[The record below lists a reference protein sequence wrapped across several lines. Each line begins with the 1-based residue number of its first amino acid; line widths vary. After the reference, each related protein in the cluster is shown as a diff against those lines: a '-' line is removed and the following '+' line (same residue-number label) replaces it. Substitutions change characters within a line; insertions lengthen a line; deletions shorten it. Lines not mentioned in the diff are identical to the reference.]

1 MNARGFGFETAP
13 TPPDAAAERREGD
26 ARPAMRAAPPDKD
39 DPHKDDDQR
48 GDEPADEPGYGHG
61 V

>member
-13 TPPDAAAERREGD
+13 QPPDAAAERREGD
-26 ARPAMRAAPPDKD
+26 ARPAMRAGPPDKE
-39 DPHKDDDQR
+39 PSKDDDQR
-48 GDEPADEPGYGHG
+48 GDEPPDEPGYGHG